1 MLQVK
6 CLLIFLRL
14 YRLVSDTLLRVGLIQ
29 VDFDRSCCC
38 TTLLRCDLIKYK
50 LAQVRLDLLCLAADC
65 DVEPHDLAI
74 DRSVV
79 RYAGDFPLQRHYL
92 SWLTVTVVVPYTRC
106 CPRGITSCSSYF
118 AVFSDDDCTVSWKNM
133 DWSDTMRQILWSSVD
148 LLTSTWAPH
157 CICCKLWLENN
168 RSAITLENDDQNG
181 ASAFS
186 GHETDLV
193 ALGNNKFGYSAFSI
207 FEKFQPHKICCCELW
222 Q

>member
-1 MLQVK
+1 MQTAKCSRCEEQKNDYIAVYRKINSVSKSYSMLQVK

-38 TTLLRCDLIKYK
+38 ATLLRCDLIKYK

-92 SWLTVTVVVPYTRC
+92 S
-106 CPRGITSCSSYF
+106 
-118 AVFSDDDCTVSWKNM
+118 
-133 DWSDTMRQILWSSVD
+133 
-148 LLTSTWAPH
+148 
-157 CICCKLWLENN
+157 
-168 RSAITLENDDQNG
+168 
-181 ASAFS
+181 
-186 GHETDLV
+186 
-193 ALGNNKFGYSAFSI
+193 
-207 FEKFQPHKICCCELW
+207 
-222 Q
+222 